1 MDSIISLYNILA
13 TTMPIPQPYD
23 WFHLVWIG
31 IVIAIS
37 IFLVCKFKNASDSD
51 VRKMA
56 GIFWGVM
63 VVFEIIKQFL
73 FGIVVEED
81 RLVWD
86 YMWYFFPFQF
96 CSSPLYILPIVA
108 FAKDGK
114 FRDNAIS
121 FLATFSLFAG
131 ICVYVLPSDVFMQFT
146 LINYQTMIHHG
157 TQIFFG
163 VYLAFRYR
171 EKLNFKNLLGATAIF
186 STLAV
191 LALLMNV
198 LTYHLFP
205 ALGVND
211 YMNMFFISPY
221 YDCPLPLLSVVYK
234 AVPYPVFLC
243 VYIFGFMLC
252 AGLIM
257 LIMKGII
264 KLSEKNNGQITNNK

>member
-1 MDSIISLYNILA
+1 
-13 TTMPIPQPYD
+13 MPIPQPYD